1 MAMDPESR
9 KKIQIFL
16 LLAIMVAG
24 GRAAYIVY
32 SRYQDRKEAE
42 KPKREVPLNADNY
55 VRPRKLRL
63 QLHLLS
69 LQPGAAQNRLWA

>member
-16 LLAIMVAG
+16 LLAIVVAG

-32 SRYQDRKEAE
+32 SRYQERKEAE
-42 KPKREVPLNADNY
+42 KPK
-55 VRPRKLRL
+55 
-63 QLHLLS
+63 
-69 LQPGAAQNRLWA
+69 

>member
-16 LLAIMVAG
+16 LLAIVLAG

-32 SRYQDRKEAE
+32 SRRQASQT
-42 KPKREVPLNADNY
+42 A
-55 VRPRKLRL
+55 
-63 QLHLLS
+63 S
-69 LQPGAAQNRLWA
+69 L